1 MKVSSNITVS
11 VVIPLLDE
19 EESLQELYERLKTVL
34 SSINEP
40 YEIIF
45 VDDGSKDNSIIVLSN
60 IAEKDEN
67 VKAVSFQKNYGK
79 AAALSTGF
87 AEAKGR
93 FVFTM
98 DADLQDDPGEIPAI
112 LDKLK
117 EGYDLISGWKK
128 KRFDPLSKRIPS
140 KLFNFVISK
149 ISGIKLHDFN
159 CGLKGYRRDV
169 IKNVSIYGD
178 LHRYIPVLAKE
189 AGFTKIGEIEVRHQK
204 RKYGKT
210 KYGFTRYFNG
220 FFDLL
225 TVTYVYKYILRPLH
239 FFGILGI
246 FSLFIGFM
254 VLIYLSILKFTAGVG
269 LSERPLLFFGILMFL
284 MGIQLITTGFLGEMI
299 TYSRKKEEHYIIKKY
314 LNKDGDSS

>member
-1 MKVSSNITVS
+1 MKENSKVFIS

-19 EESLQELYERLKTVL
+19 EESLPELYDALSNVL
-34 SSINEP
+34 RSIE
-40 YEIIF
+40 ESHEMIF
-45 VDDGSKDNSIIVLSN
+45 LDDGSTDNSLKVLSN
-60 IAEKDEN
+60 IAEKDKK
-67 VKAVSFQKNYGK
+67 VKVVSFQKNYGK

-87 AEAKGR
+87 AIAKGKYI
-93 FVFTM
+93 FTM
-98 DADLQDDPGEIPAI
+98 DADLQDDPNEIPAI

-117 EGYDLISGWKK
+117 EGYDLVSGWKK
-128 KRFDPLSKRIPS
+128 KRFDPISKRIPS

-159 CGLKGYRRDV
+159 CGLKGYKKEV
-169 IKNVSIYGD
+169 VKNVNIHGD
-178 LHRYIPVLAKE
+178 LHRYIPVLANE
-189 AGFTKIGEIEVRHQK
+189 AGFTKISEVQVRHHK

-210 KYGFTRYFNG
+210 KYGFARYFNG

-246 FSLFIGFM
+246 FSLFIGFS
-254 VLIYLSILKFTAGVG
+254 VLIYLTILKFVAGEG
-269 LSERPLLFFGILMFL
+269 ISERPLLFFGILMFL

-299 TYSRKKEEHYIIKKY
+299 TYSRKKEEYYIIKEY
-314 LNKDGDSS
+314 LNKDGD